1 MLSAVGASTVRDL
14 GNSVIVLMVKPDHIA
29 GSASL
34 MYLKID

>member
-1 MLSAVGASTVRDL
+1 V

-34 MYLKID
+34 MYLKTD